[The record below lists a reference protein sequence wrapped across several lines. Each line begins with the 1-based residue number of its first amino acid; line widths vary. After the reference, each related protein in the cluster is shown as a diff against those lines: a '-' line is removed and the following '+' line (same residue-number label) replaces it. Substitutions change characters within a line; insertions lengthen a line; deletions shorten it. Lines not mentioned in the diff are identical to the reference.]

1 MTERKKILAVD
12 DEEPILE
19 ILSFNLEG
27 EGYIVD
33 TSLSAE
39 EAMRKNLHS
48 YDLFILDVMMGHM
61 SGFRLAEKIRKEHGL
76 PTPIIFLTAR
86 DTENDRITG
95 FNLGADDYLAKP
107 FSVRELIARVKA
119 ILRRSAP
126 ARMTMETV
134 AGSFTLDTENNLI
147 FSEGKPLDLTRKEYD
162 ILSLLI
168 HAQKDEISQSEE
180 RFHGIWDHIQA
191 GIILVDPQTR
201 TIMAANPEAER
212 ITGYSEEQMKGQKC
226 HRFICPA
233 EEGNCPV
240 CDKGQT
246 VDRADRIVLTRDG
259 KEIHVLKT
267 VTDLSIGG
275 KRCLVESFID
285 LATGKKI

>member
-168 HAQKDEISQSEE
+168 
-180 RFHGIWDHIQA
+180 R
-191 GIILVDPQTR
+191 
-201 TIMAANPEAER
+201 N
-212 ITGYSEEQMKGQKC
+212 
-226 HRFICPA
+226 
-233 EEGNCPV
+233 EGNIFPSHEILARV
-240 CDKGQT
+240 WGDDVIVTDRT
-246 VDRADRIVLTRDG
+246 VDVTIARIR
-259 KEIHVLKT
+259 
-267 VTDLSIGG
+267 
-275 KRCLVESFID
+275 
-285 LATGKKI
+285 KKLGNRGNMIRNKSGYGYYLGE